1 MNSKHY
7 SPILNFSSPPWT
19 LFPLCLRE
27 NKIPILALFFCF
39 FPVFLYGQE
48 YDREALLISALRN
61 NNSLQRAASQSRE
74 ARSLLSEA
82 RAARLPVLRFSSNLS
97 YMTNPPNITIQTGS
111 LFPGGN
117 FPVTIPPPMPLTLD
131 IPFPPLPSEDQTIRF
146 SENARYEFGLTLE
159 QPVFTWGRI
168 NNSIQAASLGS
179 QAALLQQEQER
190 RNVITL
196 LDSHLYSLAYLS
208 EMQTLLV
215 EQRQRAQRLIALS
228 EESHASGF
236 LLRTDVLS
244 ARLLLSE
251 IALGELTIAE
261 NMATSLL
268 AIQSLT
274 GLSDLTMTSL
284 VLPDGEGS
292 LTNRFYNRSDKDR
305 LLSGLFEKNLSLKML
320 DIQTRAFIRQLAAQK
335 GRSYGKPEL
344 GLFFQLTYGGSAFPF
359 VDNSMNMTAALGIR
373 SLLIDGGTMRHG
385 IRQKEENLIQVK
397 LEEEKGRRD
406 LVEFLERSLIQLE
419 ISRQRQVY
427 INLKAETDYAKMEQA
442 GYAWRTGYGE
452 ERDVLTHELNWYNN
466 RINLLQEELNALL
479 LVLRLEN
486 VLGE

>member
-1 MNSKHY
+1 M
-7 SPILNFSSPPWT
+7 
-19 LFPLCLRE
+19 
-27 NKIPILALFFCF
+27 
-39 FPVFLYGQE
+39 
-48 YDREALLISALRN
+48 
-61 NNSLQRAASQSRE
+61 
-74 ARSLLSEA
+74 
-82 RAARLPVLRFSSNLS
+82 
-97 YMTNPPNITIQTGS
+97 QTGS

-117 FPVTIPPPMPLTLD
+117 FPLTVNVPMPITLD
-131 IPFPPLPSEDQTIRF
+131 IPMPPLPSEDHIVRF

-208 EMQTLLV
+208 EIQTLLI
-215 EQRQRAQRLIALS
+215 EQRQRAQRLIDLS

-274 GLSDLTMTSL
+274 GLSDLTMASL
-284 VLPDGEGS
+284 VLPDREGN
-292 LTNRFYNRSDKDR
+292 LTNRQSLFYNRSDKDR

-320 DIQTRAFIRQLAAQK
+320 DIQTRAFDRQLAAQK

-373 SLLIDGGTMRHG
+373 SLLIDGGSMRHG
-385 IRQKEENLIQVK
+385 IRQKEENLIQFK

-406 LVEFLERSLIQLE
+406 LIEFLERSLIQLE
-419 ISRQRQVY
+419 ISNQRLTY
-427 INLKAETDYAKMEQA
+427 ISLKAETDYIKMEQA
-442 GYAWRTGYGE
+442 GYAWHAGYGE
-452 ERDVLTHELNWYNN
+452 ERDVLTHELHWYNN

-479 LVLRLEN
+479 LALRLEN